1 TAAVGASR
9 GASTSSFLLDD
20 PSQRS
25 SALLLMSVPRIIR
38 RLPGLSDRQGETYP
52 GWAVEYLRW
61 LAWQDEV
68 PGAAT
73 TETFLRRMRTRGVS
87 EDAIL
92 AAREALTF
100 LHDVVLRVPSRR
112 PSVPAY
118 KDEWSRDARE
128 VVLRQLDGPYQ
139 LMARLIFEA
148 GLSPEEAAHLRTGDV
163 HLQPAMGGDAEL
175 VVRDVRGRCDR
186 IVPISAELAD
196 ALRVQLSRVRTL
208 HRNDREAGHG
218 WAPVPPNVEAHFPGT
233 GDGWEWQFVFP
244 HDRREMNPAN
254 GREERGTVGSRHVVA
269 TMEAVLHA
277 ETRAIRV
284 DG

>member
-1 TAAVGASR
+1 
-9 GASTSSFLLDD
+9 
-20 PSQRS
+20 
-25 SALLLMSVPRIIR
+25 MSVPKIIR
-38 RLPGLSDRQGETYP
+38 RLPGLSDRQRETYP
-52 GWAVEYLRW
+52 RWAVEYLRW

-68 PGAAT
+68 PGSAT
-73 TETFLRRMRTRGVS
+73 TETFLRRMRTRGAI

-112 PSVPAY
+112 PSVPAH

-128 VVLRQLDGPYQ
+128 IVLRQLNRPYR

-148 GLSPEEAAHLRTGDV
+148 GLSPTEAAHLRTGDV
-163 HLQPAMGGDAEL
+163 HVQPAMGGDAEI

-186 IVPISAELAD
+186 IVRISSELAD

-208 HRNDREAGHG
+208 HRDDREAGHG
-218 WAPVPPNVEAHFPGT
+218 WAPVPPSVEAHFPGT

-244 HDRREMNPAN
+244 HDRREMNPAT

-277 ETRAIRV
+277 ETRAIKV
-284 DG
+284 DA